1 MMQVRALAKTLTEK
15 VGAIGLIGFLW
26 VVSVVGISVYAA
38 ISPPPTPPSPESL
51 AQEQAWREH
60 ERERRD
66 WEKQR
71 ANRIAELGAKLKNL
85 GYDVTV
91 QEDDNDRITITSA
104 EFSATDGRVR
114 FLALL
119 RGKHSP
125 MVGPCDFNIERVRLR
140 SGWFGFSEV
149 YELNCFSIRLADL

>member
-1 MMQVRALAKTLTEK
+1 MQVRALAKSLRET

-26 VVSVVGISVYAA
+26 VVSVVGIFVYAA
-38 ISPPPTPPSPESL
+38 ISPPPPQLSPESL
-51 AQEQAWREH
+51 AEEQARREH
-60 ERERRD
+60 VRERRD

-71 ANRIAELGAKLKNL
+71 ANRIAELGAELKNL

-91 QEDDNDRITITSA
+91 QEDNGDRITITSA
-104 EFSATDGRVR
+104 EFSRTDERVR

-125 MVGPCDFNIERVRLR
+125 MVGPCDFNIDRVRLR

-149 YELNCFSIRLADL
+149 YELNCFSIRMANL